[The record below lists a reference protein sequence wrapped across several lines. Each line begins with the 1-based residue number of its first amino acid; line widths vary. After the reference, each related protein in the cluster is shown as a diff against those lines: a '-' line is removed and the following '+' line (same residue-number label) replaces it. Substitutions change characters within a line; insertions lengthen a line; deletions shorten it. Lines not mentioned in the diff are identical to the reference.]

1 MPRAP
6 RTPPSIAEQITRAA
20 IATSPGFDTTV
31 LVLTLNMFRA
41 ATGPSYALTPQNFCR
56 MGSTP
61 GSRTS

>member
-6 RTPPSIAEQITRAA
+6 RTPPSITEQIARAA
-20 IATSPGFDTTV
+20 DRDGPGFDTTV
-31 LVLTLNMFRA
+31 LALTLNMIRA

-56 MGSTP
+56 MGSTA